1 MNNKGS
7 AKICYIIAIILL
19 VVILGVL
26 VFGYVRKQTSSNLNP
41 IVTMEVENFGTIKIE
56 LYPDLA
62 PETVKNFITLA
73 KAGFYDG
80 LTFHRV
86 VKDFMIQGGDKAGDG
101 TGSPTFADL
110 YNDED
115 ENKTYKFTNG
125 TEAKGSDTYTIPGEF
140 IANGYTKN
148 TLNLTEGTIA
158 MARGD
163 YTVYSPTLS
172 TESYNSAGSQFF
184 IMTTND
190 HTSLSGYYAGFGK
203 VIEGMDIVHNIEN
216 VECKS
221 ANSDENET
229 EGDDTQ
235 TEDTEDTSTGEI
247 STPVETVK
255 ITSVTVETFGVE
267 YEKPETLEP
276 WNYNKWLSEIYGL
289 TFSE

>member
-1 MNNKGS
+1 MNNKGN
-7 AKICYIIAIILL
+7 AKLCYIIAIILL
-19 VVILGVL
+19 VILLGVL
-26 VFGYVRKQTSSNLNP
+26 VFGYVRKQTSDNLNP

-56 LYPDLA
+56 LYPELA

-73 KAGFYDG
+73 DNGFYDG

-110 YNDED
+110 YNNED
-115 ENKTYKFTNG
+115 ENMAYKFSNG

-140 IANGYTKN
+140 IANGYTNN

-163 YTVYSPTLS
+163 YTSYSPTLS

-184 IMTTND
+184 IMTTNNN
-190 HTSLSGYYAGFGK
+190 TSLSGYYAGFGK

-216 VECKS
+216 VECK
-221 ANSDENET
+221 AAGSDEEGENSSSEET
-229 EGDDTQ
+229 
-235 TEDTEDTSTGEI
+235 TSAEV

-255 ITSVTVETFGVE
+255 ITSVKVEKNGIN
-267 YEKPETLEP
+267 YDKPETLEP
-276 WNYNKWLSEIYGL
+276 WDYNKWLSDLYGL